1 MIEVINLSKKFR
13 NKLIFEDVNLKFSQ
27 GNIYG
32 FIGPNGVGKSVFFKT
47 ISGLIKA
54 SEGSVIV
61 NGKVI
66 RRDIGFIPNLGY
78 MDNDASFIEDISG
91 FQNLKL
97 LASINNK
104 IDDNIILNLMKRL
117 KLDPSSNIK
126 VKNYSLGMRQKLSII
141 QAIMENP
148 DVVILDEPFNG
159 VDKESVLIIKEIISE
174 LKHDNKIILLTSH
187 IVSDI
192 GEIADF
198 SYEFSDFSI
207 RKV

>member
-13 NKLIFEDVNLKFSQ
+13 NKLIFEDVNLKFSH

>member
-141 QAIMENP
+141 QVIMENP

>member
-159 VDKESVLIIKEIISE
+159 VDKDSVLIIKEIISE